1 MDNPKDSCQNLLIVG
16 GTASIS
22 RDIMTLALERHF
34 KITATFRTKSK
45 CNNSNVNWVQLDISD
60 QVSIKSFNEY
70 IKNKEFNLILYM
82 IGELSLS
89 ESNKEKYIS
98 TNLVSAISILEHL
111 RHSLDKE
118 KKSVL
123 IYMASR
129 SAIYPSFDLYYSIV
143 KAGLAAAIRSLSFGL
158 LKNQKMLSLA
168 PGLIVGSSMYE
179 SMPEYVRKSH
189 HVRSDNNLYDL
200 KKLAS
205 EVFKIIDCQ
214 DNFENGSLIEVGPK
228 YK

>member
-1 MDNPKDSCQNLLIVG
+1 MENPQDSRQNLLIVG

-22 RDIMTLALERHF
+22 NDIIQLGLEREF

-45 CNNSNVNWVQLDISD
+45 CVDSNVDWVQLDISD
-60 QVSIKSFNEY
+60 QASIESFNEY
-70 IKNKEFNLILYM
+70 IKNKEFRLILFV

-89 ESNKEKYIS
+89 ESNKEKYLI
-98 TNLVSAISILEHL
+98 TNLMSATLILESL
-111 RHSLDKE
+111 RNSLDKE
-118 KKSVL
+118 EKSVL
-123 IYMASR
+123 LYVASR

-143 KAGLAAAIRSLSFGL
+143 KAGLAAAVRSLSLGL
-158 LKNQKMLSLA
+158 LQNQKMLSIA

-179 SMPEYVRKSH
+179 KTPKNVRKSH
-189 HVRSDNNLYDL
+189 HTRSDYKLLDL
-200 KKLAS
+200 KNLAS